1 MLKYEKYGVMIIKP
15 AQLEHREE
23 LQHLPCTIW
32 MDKQWTDRQRD
43 INRYKYK
50 NEELQQM
57 LLY

>member
-32 MDKQWTDRQRD
+32 MDKHGLIDRE
-43 INRYKYK
+43 I
-50 NEELQQM
+50 
-57 LLY
+57 